1 MNAPNSPPLSNPA
14 KASLISLV
22 RFGYTERTVE
32 KRLALARLSPIL
44 QEAYRA
50 EQINMDVLQAFT
62 LSADHQAQEEVWSRL
77 PAWNRN
83 AHNVR
88 QLLCAQTVPATDE
101 RVNFIGLAAYET
113 AGGTLQRDLFH
124 DNEGHGVYLTD
135 VSLLTRLVTEKLE
148 RAAATVRGTGWR
160 WIEIQPEL
168 DYQALGKYRRLSGK
182 PLPLPDKLQKQLD
195 SLEKKRQQLGEKLN
209 SAEEDETFDENK
221 LAKLEQEF
229 EEAQNRILAIEAQ
242 RQYEFSKK
250 VKGACGVIVSI
261 GDNGPAFTYGL
272 LKKEDQRLLEP
283 KSKATTPGDQD
294 TPEETDSGNA
304 ISVSP
309 AEQEEENSPI
319 YSASLVEDLTTAKTA
334 AIAIEL
340 SKQPNIALAAVV
352 HAMLL
357 SDFGMELGDY
367 RRTTCL
373 DIATRHP
380 NLEPAKT
387 TKAYLALEEQ
397 RAHWLALLMK
407 ESPRAIHL
415 WDWCLAQPQE
425 TLLSLLAF
433 CSARTVTAIQRKD
446 ANNSANLHHA
456 NALAIALNMDMA
468 HWFTPDT
475 QNFFGRISKPQ
486 IAQALTEAGKAL
498 DSSKLAWKKAPLAEF
513 AEREIAGTNWLPAPV
528 RITPPPPAAEDEE

>member
-1 MNAPNSPPLSNPA
+1 
-14 KASLISLV
+14 
-22 RFGYTERTVE
+22 
-32 KRLALARLSPIL
+32 
-44 QEAYRA
+44 
-50 EQINMDVLQAFT
+50 
-62 LSADHQAQEEVWSRL
+62 
-77 PAWNRN
+77 
-83 AHNVR
+83 
-88 QLLCAQTVPATDE
+88 
-101 RVNFIGLAAYET
+101 
-113 AGGTLQRDLFH
+113 
-124 DNEGHGVYLTD
+124 
-135 VSLLTRLVTEKLE
+135 
-148 RAAATVRGTGWR
+148 
-160 WIEIQPEL
+160 
-168 DYQALGKYRRLSGK
+168 
-182 PLPLPDKLQKQLD
+182 
-195 SLEKKRQQLGEKLN
+195 
-209 SAEEDETFDENK
+209 
-221 LAKLEQEF
+221 
-229 EEAQNRILAIEAQ
+229 
-242 RQYEFSKK
+242 
-250 VKGACGVIVSI
+250 
-261 GDNGPAFTYGL
+261 
-272 LKKEDQRLLEP
+272 
-283 KSKATTPGDQD
+283 
-294 TPEETDSGNA
+294 
-304 ISVSP
+304 
-309 AEQEEENSPI
+309 
-319 YSASLVEDLTTAKTA
+319 
-334 AIAIEL
+334 
-340 SKQPNIALAAVV
+340 
-352 HAMLL
+352 MLL

-446 ANNSANLHHA
+446 ADNSANLHHA

>member
-1 MNAPNSPPLSNPA
+1 M
-14 KASLISLV
+14 
-22 RFGYTERTVE
+22 
-32 KRLALARLSPIL
+32 
-44 QEAYRA
+44 
-50 EQINMDVLQAFT
+50 
-62 LSADHQAQEEVWSRL
+62 
-77 PAWNRN
+77 
-83 AHNVR
+83 
-88 QLLCAQTVPATDE
+88 
-101 RVNFIGLAAYET
+101 
-113 AGGTLQRDLFH
+113 
-124 DNEGHGVYLTD
+124 
-135 VSLLTRLVTEKLE
+135 
-148 RAAATVRGTGWR
+148 RGTGWR

-209 SAEEDETFDENK
+209 SAEEDETFDQNK

-283 KSKATTPGDQD
+283 KSKATTQGDQD

-309 AEQEEENSPI
+309 AEQEQENSPT
-319 YSASLVEDLTTAKTA
+319 YSASLIEDLTTAKTA
-334 AIAIEL
+334 AIGVEL

-415 WDWCLAQPQE
+415 WEWCLAQPLE

-486 IAQALTEAGKAL
+486 IAQALTESGKAL

-513 AEREIAGTNWLPAPV
+513 AEREIDGTNWLPAPI
-528 RITPPPPAAEDEE
+528 RITPPPPAAGTKNDPPPHRHERG